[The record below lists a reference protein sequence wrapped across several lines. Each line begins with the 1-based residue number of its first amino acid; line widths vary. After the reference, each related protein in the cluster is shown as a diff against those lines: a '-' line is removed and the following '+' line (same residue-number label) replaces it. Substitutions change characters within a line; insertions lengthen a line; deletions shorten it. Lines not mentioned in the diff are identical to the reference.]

1 MNGNY
6 VLPTIVAISPD
17 APIIHKE
24 IFAPILYVM
33 KFKTLEQAIHY
44 NNMVP

>member
-1 MNGNY
+1 MDGNY
-6 VLPTIVAISPD
+6 VLPTIVSISPD

-33 KFKTLEQAIHY
+33 KFKTLE
-44 NNMVP
+44 